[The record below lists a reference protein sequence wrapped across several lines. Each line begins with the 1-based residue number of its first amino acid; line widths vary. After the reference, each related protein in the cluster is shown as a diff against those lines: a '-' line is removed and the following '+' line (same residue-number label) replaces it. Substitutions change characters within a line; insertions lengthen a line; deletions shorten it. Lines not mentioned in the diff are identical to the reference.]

1 MKIQLTYDSS
11 REMNIDDGRGVIRQ
25 KRMEKLLGETDSN
38 YGSDF
43 QIQYVRAS
51 KLFDFGIKHTFCHL
65 FDKWRN
71 IPNLCY
77 DIEVY

>member
-38 YGSDF
+38 YVSIHMPIMDM
-43 QIQYVRAS
+43 S
-51 KLFDFGIKHTFCHL
+51 H
-65 FDKWRN
+65 N
-71 IPNLCY
+71 SN
-77 DIEVY
+77 